1 MTEAKVLKGME
12 EGLRMGAPQVPFR
25 AYSFKLLMGGA
36 VQGHF
41 TQCTGL
47 RSRVD
52 VIPLRE
58 EGRTGGRKPS
68 LPLGMGSV
76 SLSYGLCTAAEL
88 WDWFLASME
97 GHSRSKNVSIQMLGV
112 DGITEVFRYELLGC
126 GLRDWE
132 CEAADARRQQAAL
145 SRLVLSFEALRRG

>member
-1 MTEAKVLKGME
+1 MREAKVLRGME
-12 EGLRMGAPQVPFR
+12 EGPRMGALQIPFR

-47 RSRVD
+47 RSRVE

-58 EGRTGGRKPS
+58 EGRTVVRKPT
-68 LPLGMGSV
+68 LPLGGSV
-76 SLSYGLCTAAEL
+76 SLSYGLCTAPEL

-97 GHSRSKNVSIQMLGV
+97 GHSERKSVSILMLGV

-126 GLRDWE
+126 WLRDWE
-132 CEAADARRQQAAL
+132 CAAADARRQQAAL
-145 SRLVLSFEALRRG
+145 SRLVLSFEVLRRG